1 MSIFN
6 TMSSPF
12 PLVLDQIL
20 GSDSEEEA
28 AKRREELIKEREEQ
42 GLPTDEDTINR
53 VLEEQKKEHGKQRR
67 IVRHLLIYTNIC
79 CR

>member
-53 VLEEQKKEHGKQRR
+53 VLEEQKKEQGKQRR